1 MNGKTAYITVKR
13 GQTARL
19 GLPGRGILLI
29 CLAIVAL
36 FVVSSVL
43 KNACEQTRDEFIEK
57 LKNGKRIVETNKA
70 LKMELLAIT
79 QKGYVE
85 FAAEERLGLK
95 KPTEEEVVI
104 LK

>member
-1 MNGKTAYITVKR
+1 MTGRTAYITVKR
-13 GQTARL
+13 EKAERL
-19 GLPGRGILLI
+19 GLPGKGILFV
-29 CLAIVAL
+29 CLAAVAL
-36 FVVSSVL
+36 FVISSIL

-57 LKNGKRIVETNKA
+57 LKNGKKIVEANKA

-95 KPTEEEVVI
+95 KPTDEEVVI